1 MEIILTDEFLDEYHI
16 KELSDYNSNYYK
28 LPFQIKVKFEDQHK
42 TCDVLHIECDEFS
55 NEYYYI
61 LGYLDENNDFKEEIH
76 VKPSSSFHD
85 GYKLNFN
92 NINEEMI
99 WS

>member
-1 MEIILTDEFLDEYHI
+1 MELILNDQFLNKYHI
-16 KELSDYNSNYYK
+16 KEVSYYNNNYYK

-61 LGYLDENNDFKEEIH
+61 LGNIDEDNNFKEEVH
-76 VKPSSSFHD
+76 VAPSSSFRD
-85 GYKLNFN
+85 DYKLNFN
-92 NINEEMI
+92 DISKEMV
-99 WS
+99 WY